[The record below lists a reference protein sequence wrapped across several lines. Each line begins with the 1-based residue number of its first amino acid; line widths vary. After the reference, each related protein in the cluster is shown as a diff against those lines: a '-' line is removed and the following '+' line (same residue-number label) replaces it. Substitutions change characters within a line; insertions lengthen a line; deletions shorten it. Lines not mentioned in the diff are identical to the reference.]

1 MGQLTRTETILQG
14 AARAL
19 KRVAAQQNVPE
30 HRLEDMRFHVE
41 YHYDMTRDV
50 HVLHVQWRD
59 PDGVAIRGFNN
70 EIDPTLLQ
78 YPDRLCEV
86 LSMAIEH
93 ISLRG
98 ELFYFK
104 LHKHFPNRIEDVKCR
119 ADRTVTVT
127 FRNGRS
133 LTVDE
138 AELDSTEFLA
148 TCGMIYDL

>member
-1 MGQLTRTETILQG
+1 MGQLTRTETVLQG

-19 KRVAAQQNVPE
+19 KRVAAQQNVSE
-30 HRLEDMRFHVE
+30 HRLKEMRFDIACQ
-41 YHYDMTRDV
+41 YDMTRDV

-70 EIDPTLLQ
+70 ELDPTLLQ
-78 YPDRLCEV
+78 DPDRLCEV
-86 LSMAIEH
+86 LSMTIEQ
-93 ISLRG
+93 INLRG

-104 LHKHFPNRIEDVKCR
+104 LHRHFPNRIEDVKCR

-127 FRNGRS
+127 FKNGRS

-138 AELDSTEFLA
+138 AEISSTEFLA